1 MILKKP
7 KFWDSKISFYS
18 IILYPFT
25 LLVMLGIFFKKTFIK
40 PIQFNL
46 PIICVGNIYL
56 GGTGKTPVSILLGNE
71 LIKLGRKPVI
81 MRKYYKDQ
89 LDEHNLIKANFRNL
103 ILDEDR
109 VNGIQKAKQDNY
121 DSVILDDGFQDY
133 KIKKDLN
140 IVCFNTNQLVGNGL
154 VLPSG
159 PLRESLKSLDNAHI
173 VLLNG
178 DKNKE
183 FEKEILNTNNSL
195 KIFYSYYRPVNI
207 QQFENKKLLALA
219 AIGNPNNFFNLLENH
234 NLNIKKKLFYPDHY
248 KFSKNEITNI
258 LNYAEKQNYHIVMTE
273 KDYFKF
279 NTNKISELNYLKV
292 SLQIDDLEE
301 LIKTINDLYAK
312 KI

>member
-40 PIQFNL
+40 SIQFNL
-46 PIICVGNIYL
+46 PNICVGNIYL

-121 DSVILDDGFQDY
+121 DSVILDDVFQDY

-234 NLNIKKKLFYPDHY
+234 NLNIKKKLVYPDHY

-312 KI
+312 KV